1 MGTRGRRIG
10 DCEDRAALVAGCASE
25 AQEGES
31 KVQVIGGILAMRRAA
46 FPDYAQRE
54 AR

>member
-1 MGTRGRRIG
+1 MSSV
-10 DCEDRAALVAGCASE
+10 RAQKTKGQLSHFRWPR
-25 AQEGES
+25 EGES